1 MYLNILHIF
10 WKAPWEIYIYKY
22 FANNLYNKV
31 ETGIRLK
38 QEGVEQGEGGG
49 VEQGGLLR
57 G

>member
-22 FANNLYNKV
+22 FANNLIC
-31 ETGIRLK
+31 TIRLK